1 MADSAKDALSTVI
14 FVALKEH
21 AIGVGK
27 ILPYQLLLISVL
39 AFMKLSLTFVMILI
53 TLQWS
58 IVLQPL
64 INQLALSVLPAK
76 LHYIGL
82 LLTTSVSAGLSFN
95 KTLSPQFANKPAETD
110 LFTNMNAMMAIRLMG
125 MDAIPNAK
133 SRKTLNAFKQLILA
147 LHIVGA

>member
-1 MADSAKDALSTVI
+1 M
-14 FVALKEH
+14 
-21 AIGVGK
+21 
-27 ILPYQLLLISVL
+27 
-39 AFMKLSLTFVMILI
+39 
-53 TLQWS
+53 
-58 IVLQPL
+58 LQPL

-95 KTLSPQFANKPAETD
+95 KTLLPRFANKPAETD
-110 LFTNMNAMMAIRLMG
+110 LFTTMNAMMEIRLMG